1 MPRIGVISDTHG
13 LLRPQALAQLQG
25 ADYIVHGGDIGA
37 PAILEQ
43 LAAIAP
49 LTVVRGNNDYAPW
62 AHAVPHTA
70 RLDVG
75 VVGIYALH
83 DIATLAI
90 DPIAAGI
97 RVIIS
102 GHSHRPTAEWRS
114 GMLYLNPGS
123 AGPRRFKLPV
133 SVAELMVDGPSVT
146 ARIIELNL

>member
-1 MPRIGVISDTHG
+1 MLRIGVISDTHG

-25 ADYIVHGGDIGA
+25 ADFIVHGGDIGD

-49 LTVVRGNNDYAPW
+49 LTVVRGNNDTGLW
-62 AHAVPHTA
+62 AQVVPHAA
-70 RLDVG
+70 RLDIG
-75 VVGIYALH
+75 ELGIYVLH
-83 DIATLAI
+83 DLATLAI

-97 RVIIS
+97 GVIIS
-102 GHSHRPTAEWRS
+102 GHTHCPTVTWRS

-133 SVAELMVDGPSVT
+133 SVAEILVDGPSVT
-146 ARIIELNL
+146 ARIIELMI